1 MLKVLIADDEKKIC
15 RLIQMLVNW
24 DELDMQLV
32 GVANNG
38 IDALKMVNEEKPDIL
53 ITDICMPGC
62 DGIEIIRQAREQKI
76 SMEVLIISGYA
87 DFAYAQSAIHYGV
100 SEYLLKPIK
109 QDELTASLK
118 KLGAR
123 CIQEKKRIDTS
134 NRLLQYME
142 DDNIRKRCAVFYDL
156 LLASPRR
163 PIPDRDE
170 VNRQYLYHFSD
181 GIFRVLLLKLDY
193 DTEKHDI
200 QSVRSI
206 MLELEEILKAELKS
220 TCNDME
226 IYKEECYC
234 YILCNYEKENS
245 HIFRKSVR
253 YAIDQINAKRF
264 RLWDARY
271 SVAMGIDVDNTEKL
285 YDSLD
290 SCRRAMDN
298 RLLEGGERL
307 LDPPAVNNQF
317 DCRELTEPYCRIF
330 DKASDLCDEKIIAE
344 GVEKFGTDILKV
356 KNITGEDLLK
366 AVMMIGTHAV
376 NTLQSEEAHD
386 QLILFRKK
394 CGHCS
399 TADQLFGVLENT
411 LVQIL
416 QKKKQQFEEEERK
429 PIRIAK
435 QYMQN
440 HYMEPIT
447 LELVADKVGFN
458 SSYFSSF
465 FKKETG
471 AGFADYLIQMRME
484 KAKELLKDTKDT
496 VKEVCEKV
504 GYSDVKHFTSMFRK
518 YTGLKPGEYRK
529 LYG

>member
-1 MLKVLIADDEKKIC
+1 
-15 RLIQMLVNW
+15 
-24 DELDMQLV
+24 
-32 GVANNG
+32 
-38 IDALKMVNEEKPDIL
+38 
-53 ITDICMPGC
+53 
-62 DGIEIIRQAREQKI
+62 
-76 SMEVLIISGYA
+76 
-87 DFAYAQSAIHYGV
+87 
-100 SEYLLKPIK
+100 
-109 QDELTASLK
+109 
-118 KLGAR
+118 
-123 CIQEKKRIDTS
+123 
-134 NRLLQYME
+134 
-142 DDNIRKRCAVFYDL
+142 
-156 LLASPRR
+156 
-163 PIPDRDE
+163 
-170 VNRQYLYHFSD
+170 
-181 GIFRVLLLKLDY
+181 
-193 DTEKHDI
+193 
-200 QSVRSI
+200 

-344 GVEKFGTDILKV
+344 GVEKFGTNILKV

-399 TADQLFGVLENT
+399 SADQLFGVLENT

-471 AGFADYLIQMRME
+471 AGFADYLIQLRME
-484 KAKELLKDTKDT
+484 KAKELGAGVLCIEGNLDFYGKSGFVLAGTRGIRYHGEPEQELVPYFLLRELRPGFLDGVTGVYHTPQGYYVDEAAAEVFDRSFPPKEKLK
-496 VKEVCEKV
+496 
-504 GYSDVKHFTSMFRK
+504 
-518 YTGLKPGEYRK
+518 LPGQ
-529 LYG
+529 LF

>member
-38 IDALKMVNEEKPDIL
+38 IDALRMVNEEKPDIL

-220 TCNDME
+220 T
-226 IYKEECYC
+226 
-234 YILCNYEKENS
+234 
-245 HIFRKSVR
+245 
-253 YAIDQINAKRF
+253 
-264 RLWDARY
+264 
-271 SVAMGIDVDNTEKL
+271 
-285 YDSLD
+285 
-290 SCRRAMDN
+290 
-298 RLLEGGERL
+298 
-307 LDPPAVNNQF
+307 
-317 DCRELTEPYCRIF
+317 
-330 DKASDLCDEKIIAE
+330 
-344 GVEKFGTDILKV
+344 
-356 KNITGEDLLK
+356 
-366 AVMMIGTHAV
+366 
-376 NTLQSEEAHD
+376 
-386 QLILFRKK
+386 
-394 CGHCS
+394 
-399 TADQLFGVLENT
+399 
-411 LVQIL
+411 
-416 QKKKQQFEEEERK
+416 
-429 PIRIAK
+429 
-435 QYMQN
+435 
-440 HYMEPIT
+440 
-447 LELVADKVGFN
+447 
-458 SSYFSSF
+458 
-465 FKKETG
+465 
-471 AGFADYLIQMRME
+471 
-484 KAKELLKDTKDT
+484 
-496 VKEVCEKV
+496 
-504 GYSDVKHFTSMFRK
+504 
-518 YTGLKPGEYRK
+518 
-529 LYG
+529 

>member
-1 MLKVLIADDEKKIC
+1 MLKVVIADDEKKIC
-15 RLIQMLVNW
+15 RLIQMLVDW
-24 DELDMQLV
+24 EELDMELV

-38 IDALKMVNEEKPDIL
+38 IDALRLVNEKQPDIL

-62 DGIEIIRQAREQKI
+62 DGIEIIRQARENKL

-109 QDELTASLK
+109 QNELTASLK
-118 KLGAR
+118 KLGER
-123 CIQEKKRIDTS
+123 CIQEKERVEGS

-142 DDNIRKRCAVFYDL
+142 DDHIRKRCAIFYDL

-163 PIPDRDE
+163 PVPELEE
-170 VNRQYLYHFSD
+170 VNRQYQYHFSD
-181 GIFRVLLLKLDY
+181 GIFRILILKLDY
-193 DTEKHDI
+193 DTEKHDM

-206 MLELEEILKAELKS
+206 MQELEDILKNALKD
-220 TCNDME
+220 TCMDME
-226 IYKEECYC
+226 IYREESCC
-234 YILCNYEKENS
+234 YILCNYDKENS
-245 HIFRKSVR
+245 HIFRKEVR

-271 SVAMGIDVDNTEKL
+271 SVAMGMDVNNTKDL
-285 YDSLD
+285 YESLD
-290 SCRRAMDN
+290 SARRAMDN
-298 RLLEGGERL
+298 RLLEGGDRL
-307 LDPPAVNNQF
+307 LDPPDVKSQF
-317 DCRELTEPYCRIF
+317 DYRELTGLYCRLF
-330 DKASDLCDEKIIAE
+330 DRAVDLHDEKIIIDGMKGFQE
-344 GVEKFGTDILKV
+344 EILKI

-366 AVMMIGTHAV
+366 AVMLVGTHAM
-376 NTLQSEEAHD
+376 NTMQSEQVHE
-386 QLILFRKK
+386 QLLIFRKK
-394 CGHCS
+394 CGHCYS
-399 TADQLFGVLENT
+399 AEQLFELLNGT
-411 LVQIL
+411 LCHLL
-416 QKKKQQFEEEERK
+416 QEKYQQSEEEERK

-471 AGFADYLIQMRME
+471 EGFADYLIRLRME

-496 VKEVCEKV
+496 VKEICEKV

>member
-15 RLIQMLVNW
+15 RLIQMLVDW
-24 DELDMQLV
+24 EELDMQLV

-38 IDALKMVNEEKPDIL
+38 IDALKMVLEERPDIL

-62 DGIEIIRQAREQKI
+62 DGIEIIRQARENKI

-100 SEYLLKPIK
+100 SEYLLKPVK
-109 QDELTASLK
+109 KNELTVSLK
-118 KLGAR
+118 KLGER
-123 CIQEKKRIDTS
+123 CVQEKKRIDSS

-163 PIPDRDE
+163 PIPDRE
-170 VNRQYLYHFSD
+170 EINRQYLYCFSE

-193 DTEKHDI
+193 DIEKHDV

-206 MLELEEILKAELKS
+206 MLELEGILKGELKN
-220 TCNDME
+220 TCIDME
-226 IYKEECYC
+226 IYKEDCYC
-234 YILCNYEKENS
+234 YILCNYSKENS
-245 HIFRKSVR
+245 HMFRKAVR
-253 YAIDQINAKRF
+253 YSIDQINAKRF

-271 SVAMGIDVDNTEKL
+271 SVAMGRDVECTEQL
-285 YDSLD
+285 YESLD

-307 LDPPAVNNQF
+307 LDPPDEKNQF
-317 DCRELTEPYCRIF
+317 DYRELTEPYCRML
-330 DKASDLCDEKIIAE
+330 DKAFDLCDEKIVIE
-344 GVEKFGTDILKV
+344 SVEKFGTDILKIQNV
-356 KNITGEDLLK
+356 TGEDILK
-366 AVMMIGTHAV
+366 TVILVGTYV
-376 NTLQSEEAHD
+376 INTLQSEKAHD

-394 CGHCS
+394 CGHCNS
-399 TADQLFGVLENT
+399 SEQLFELLENT
-411 LVQIL
+411 LLQVLQI
-416 QKKKQQFEEEERK
+416 KKQKFEDEERR
-429 PIRIAK
+429 PIRVAK

-447 LELVADKVGFN
+447 LELVADRVGFN

-471 AGFADYLIQMRME
+471 EGFADYLIQLRME
-484 KAKELLKDTKDT
+484 KAKELLRDTKDT
-496 VKEVCEKV
+496 VKEICEKV
-504 GYSDVKHFTSMFRK
+504 GYSDAKHFTAMFRK